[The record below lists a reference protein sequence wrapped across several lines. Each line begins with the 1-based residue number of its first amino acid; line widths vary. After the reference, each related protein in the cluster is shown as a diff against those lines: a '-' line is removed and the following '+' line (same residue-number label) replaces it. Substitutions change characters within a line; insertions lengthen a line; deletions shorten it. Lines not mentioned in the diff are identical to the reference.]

1 MVDPS
6 TAEASAADGADDAA
20 RDSSAQEESRR
31 RRRRLEQVPETPI
44 GRQIGEYLTHLRIE
58 RGSSANTL
66 ASYRR
71 DLTRYGAHLLEAGV
85 EDPAAIDE
93 GLVASFVQALSTGD
107 DGGSPMAQSS
117 IARTL
122 AAVRGLHRWWALEG
136 RTVDDPARQ
145 VSAPKPRQSLPKA
158 LTVEEVR
165 RLLEAPNPAT
175 PLGLRDR
182 ALLEFLYATGAR
194 ISEAVS
200 LDVDDLHEV
209 RAGGE
214 APDTAA
220 EDGSARDDADGGA
233 GGGADGLI
241 VVRVTGKGDKQRVVP
256 VGTFAQQA
264 VGDYLAAGRPALAE
278 AAARRRSSS
287 ASSPAGSPALFLN
300 ARGGRLSRQSAWTI
314 LQRHAAAAEIDGE
327 ISPHTLRHSCAT
339 HMLSGGAGIRLVQ
352 EMLGHASVTTTQI
365 YTKVTAESLQES
377 YLAAHP
383 RAR

>member
-1 MVDPS
+1 MVDAS
-6 TAEASAADGADDAA
+6 TAEAPAADGAAGG
-20 RDSSAQEESRR
+20 SSAQEESRR

-71 DLTRYGAHLLEAGV
+71 DLTRYGAHLLDAGV

-93 GLVASFVQALSTGD
+93 GLVASFVQALNTGD

-136 RTVDDPARQ
+136 HTEDDPARH

-158 LTVEEVR
+158 LTVEQVR

-209 RAGGE
+209 RATAGAEISGGGV
-214 APDTAA
+214 A
-220 EDGSARDDADGGA
+220 DGPDGGA
-233 GGGADGLI
+233 GERPGASDGLI

-256 VGTFAQQA
+256 VGTFAQRA
-264 VGDYLAAGRPALAE
+264 VGDYLSAGRPALVE
-278 AAARRRSSS
+278 ATARRRSSS

-314 LQRHAAAAEIDGE
+314 LQRHAAVAEIDGE

>member
-1 MVDPS
+1 MVDAS
-6 TAEASAADGADDAA
+6 TADAA
-20 RDSSAQEESRR
+20 GDSSAQEESRR

-71 DLTRYGAHLLEAGV
+71 DLTRYGAHLLDAGV

-136 RTVDDPARQ
+136 RTVDDPARH

-158 LTVEEVR
+158 LTVEQVR

-209 RAGGE
+209 RAAAGAETSGDG
-214 APDTAA
+214 AADGPD
-220 EDGSARDDADGGA
+220 EDPADDADERPGPP
-233 GGGADGLI
+233 DGLI

-256 VGTFAQQA
+256 VGTFAQRA
-264 VGDYLAAGRPALAE
+264 VGDYLSAGRPALVE

>member
-1 MVDPS
+1 MGDPS
-6 TAEASAADGADDAA
+6 TAETSAGAAG
-20 RDSSAQEESRR
+20 DSSAQEESRR
-31 RRRRLEQVPETPI
+31 RRRRLAHVPESPI

-71 DLTRYGAHLLEAGV
+71 DLTRYGAHLLDAGV

-93 GLVASFVQALSTGD
+93 GLVASFVQALNTGD

-136 RTVDDPARQ
+136 RTVDDPARH
-145 VSAPKPRQSLPKA
+145 VSAPKPCQSLPKA
-158 LTVEEVR
+158 LTVEQVR

-194 ISEAVS
+194 IGEAVS

-209 RAGGE
+209 RAG
-214 APDTAA
+214 ADA
-220 EDGSARDDADGGA
+220 EGPDADGA
-233 GGGADGLI
+233 ERPDGLI

-256 VGTFAQQA
+256 VGSFAQRA
-264 VGDYLAAGRPALAE
+264 VGDYLSAGRPALVE
-278 AAARRRSSS
+278 AAARRRRSS
-287 ASSPAGSPALFLN
+287 ASSPSGSPALFLN

-339 HMLSGGAGIRLVQ
+339 HMLEGGAGIRLVQ

>member
-1 MVDPS
+1 MVDAS
-6 TAEASAADGADDAA
+6 TADAA
-20 RDSSAQEESRR
+20 GDSSAQEESRR

-71 DLTRYGAHLLEAGV
+71 DLTRYGAHLLDAGV

-158 LTVEEVR
+158 LTVEQVR

-209 RAGGE
+209 RA
-214 APDTAA
+214 AA
-220 EDGSARDDADGGA
+220 GAEVSGDGAADGPDGGA
-233 GGGADGLI
+233 GPPDGLI

-256 VGTFAQQA
+256 VGTFAQRA
-264 VGDYLAAGRPALAE
+264 VGDYLSAGRPALVE

-365 YTKVTAESLQES
+365 YTKVTADSLQES